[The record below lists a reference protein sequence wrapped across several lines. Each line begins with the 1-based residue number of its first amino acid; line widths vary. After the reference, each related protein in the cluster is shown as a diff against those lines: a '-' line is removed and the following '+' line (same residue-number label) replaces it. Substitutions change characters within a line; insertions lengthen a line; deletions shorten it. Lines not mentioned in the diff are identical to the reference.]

1 MEYTSETR
9 LKEKGQITIPSK
21 IRESMNLEVGREFL
35 VYTSRG
41 EIILKPK
48 VADPLSKA
56 GMLGRET
63 GVERVKDLTV
73 RYKQG
78 GN

>member
-21 IRESMNLEVGREFL
+21 IRESMNLETGREFL
-35 VYTSRG
+35 VYASRG

-48 VADPLSKA
+48 VTDPMSKA
-56 GMLGRET
+56 GMLGQEK
-63 GVERVKDLTV
+63 GVERVKDLTA